1 MADRLTWIVEAAIA
15 ESRSRNSWNDRLA
28 HWERPPSDHEEA
40 KIAKAATIATNLVR
54 ENPKLTARSVAIQPQ
69 GSYFNNTNVRLE
81 ADMDLRVQLPTLMV
95 RYEKGV
101 SAAEAD
107 GELGFVTLGE
117 SLDDVAREL
126 RDELAADCCRVF
138 GKDNV
143 TVGKKAVSVDGFD
156 GSHADVDLVPAFQL
170 RYVMR
175 GSGGLFTVDGIGI
188 RSADRSETWNFP
200 SQHHA
205 NGIAKRSNTAHR
217 FKRVVRAA
225 KRLSYELCE
234 IGAINRRLP
243 SFLIE
248 CLVYLVEDSYFL
260 FEDDDRFGRLL
271 RVLTRLKVLLAD
283 DEFAREATEINEIKI
298 LFHVGQAWTLT
309 DARNFVDAALA
320 RLTA

>member
-126 RDELAADCCRVF
+126 RDELAADCCRV
-138 GKDNV
+138 
-143 TVGKKAVSVDGFD
+143 T
-156 GSHADVDLVPAFQL
+156 
-170 RYVMR
+170 
-175 GSGGLFTVDGIGI
+175 
-188 RSADRSETWNFP
+188 
-200 SQHHA
+200 
-205 NGIAKRSNTAHR
+205 
-217 FKRVVRAA
+217 
-225 KRLSYELCE
+225 
-234 IGAINRRLP
+234 
-243 SFLIE
+243 
-248 CLVYLVEDSYFL
+248 
-260 FEDDDRFGRLL
+260 
-271 RVLTRLKVLLAD
+271 
-283 DEFAREATEINEIKI
+283 
-298 LFHVGQAWTLT
+298 
-309 DARNFVDAALA
+309 
-320 RLTA
+320 